1 MLFENS
7 RLREREKT
15 VLVLSIPLPKVDAAG
30 KCLFERACK
39 NRDVSCILR
48 SASCSILYMKS
59 GTVLII
65 GRPNSGKST
74 LLNAMVGQKISI
86 VSAKPQTTR
95 HRIVGITTGPR
106 GQIVFMDTPGIHKPA
121 YGMNRRM
128 LHTIYDG
135 LRDVDLVLL
144 VVDSSISFG
153 SGEHFVLET
162 VKKAQTRTFLLLN
175 KIDRIPKPK
184 LLPIMQRY
192 GDAYAFLEI
201 IPISAKTGENLGLLL
216 DRIFEYLPE
225 GEPLWA
231 SDQITDRSERF
242 LASEFIR
249 EKLLERVREE
259 LPYTSAV
266 IIRKFD
272 ESQRAEKRLV
282 VIEADI
288 LVEKR
293 SQQGIILGAGGNQLR
308 DLGIAARQE
317 LEQLLDCK
325 VYLGLQVRTV
335 RNWRNDN
342 AVLDELELGT

>member
-1 MLFENS
+1 M
-7 RLREREKT
+7 
-15 VLVLSIPLPKVDAAG
+15 
-30 KCLFERACK
+30 KC
-39 NRDVSCILR
+39 
-48 SASCSILYMKS
+48 
-59 GTVLII
+59 GTAVII

-74 LLNAMVGQKISI
+74 LLNALVGQKISI
-86 VSAKPQTTR
+86 VSDKPQTTR
-95 HRIVGITTGPR
+95 HRIVGITTEAR

-128 LHTIYDG
+128 LHTVYDG

-144 VVDSSISFG
+144 VVDASISFG
-153 SGEHFVLET
+153 SGENFVLET
-162 VKKAQTRTFLLLN
+162 VRKAQVKAFLLLN
-175 KIDRIPKPK
+175 KIDKIAKPR

-192 GDAYAFLEI
+192 GEAYDFLEI
-201 IPISAKTGENLGLLL
+201 IPISAKAGENLGLLL
-216 DRIFEYLPE
+216 DKAFEHLPE
-225 GEPLWA
+225 GEPLYEPE
-231 SDQITDRSERF
+231 QFTDRTERF

-272 ESQRAEKRLV
+272 ESQRADKNLV

-293 SQQGIILGAGGNQLR
+293 SQQGIILGAGATQLR
-308 DLGIAARQE
+308 DLGISARHE
-317 LEQLLDCK
+317 LEQLLDSK
-325 VYLGLQVRTV
+325 VYLALQVKTA
-335 RNWRNDN
+335 RNWRNDE